1 MPTGIALATAL
12 LCILIAVLGLV
23 LARRGVDA
31 DERRTGHTQ
40 RVLMLAAA
48 AGVGSLTFIGWWAS
62 AAHTPLWVRH
72 PASGVL
78 AFFPVIVI
86 VALWGVRVLYTR
98 GAAARVLAVAATALL
113 CASLTWSV
121 AGHLAQTTQPR
132 GETLAT
138 QRADV
143 APIREW
149 VDQTGTEWIAAHPW
163 GAAVAPI
170 VLSGAHVGL
179 WDAPAMA
186 DVPRLT
192 GLPCDTEVIVEGGRY
207 RVCAAPAG

>member
-1 MPTGIALATAL
+1 M
-12 LCILIAVLGLV
+12 
-23 LARRGVDA
+23 
-31 DERRTGHTQ
+31 
-40 RVLMLAAA
+40 
-48 AGVGSLTFIGWWAS
+48 
-62 AAHTPLWVRH
+62 
-72 PASGVL
+72 
-78 AFFPVIVI
+78 
-86 VALWGVRVLYTR
+86 
-98 GAAARVLAVAATALL
+98 ARVRLSSSSLGSTLPAVSTSKTDFADAAKTASCATGSYFEYTSVAATALL
-113 CASLTWSV
+113 CASITWSV
-121 AGHLAQTTQPR
+121 AGHLAQSTQPR

-192 GLPCDTEVIVEGGRY
+192 GAQCDTEVLVEGGRY